1 MSFRLP
7 APPRA
12 SLVLW
17 GYLLLITL
25 AEVLTAAISPHVG
38 LTLHALLL
46 VGLVL
51 HGALAREVPWR
62 NMVLALTLAP
72 LIRLLSLSLPLTR
85 LPQIAWYPI
94 VSAPLLLAAWVVIR
108 QIGVA
113 RRELGLTLGNLPL
126 QLVLTGAGL
135 ALGAVEYAILQP
147 KALFA
152 TFSWGAF
159 LVAAL
164 ILLVAT
170 GFTEE
175 LLFRGL
181 LQTVAR
187 PALGRQAIVYVSLL
201 FAVLHVG
208 YLSLV
213 DVVFVFA
220 VGWAF
225 GFIVRMGGSILG
237 VTLAHGLTNIMLFL
251 VMPHVASDP
260 TFPLRPW
267 MVWAGVEIWVIAAGV
282 LLLHS
287 WARRPLDAPQAP
299 QGAAIRAARRGAGIT
314 YTELAQRCGLSVRLL
329 AEIEHGLAPL
339 EAEHVRRIAA
349 GLGVAPGALAPTAA

>member
-1 MSFRLP
+1 
-7 APPRA
+7 
-12 SLVLW
+12 
-17 GYLLLITL
+17 
-25 AEVLTAAISPHVG
+25 VG

-46 VGLVL
+46 VGLVM
-51 HGALAREVPWR
+51 HGALAREVQWR
-62 NMVLALTLAP
+62 NLALALTLAP

-94 VSAPLLLAAWVVIR
+94 VSVPLLLAAWVVIR
-108 QIGVA
+108 QIGAA

-135 ALGAVEYAILQP
+135 ALGAVEYMILQP
-147 KALFA
+147 QTLFA

-159 LVAAL
+159 LLASL

-181 LQTVAR
+181 LQTVAQ
-187 PALGRQAIVYVSLL
+187 PVLGRQAIVYVSLL

-213 DVVFVFA
+213 DVLFVFA

-225 GFIVRMGGSILG
+225 GFVVRMGGSILG

-251 VMPHVASDP
+251 VMPHVANDP
-260 TFPLRPW
+260 DFPLRPW
-267 MVWAGVEIWVIAAGV
+267 MVWAGIEIWVIALGVV
-282 LLLHS
+282 LLHG
-287 WARRPLDAPQAP
+287 WARQPAPAPQVP
-299 QGAAIRAARRGAGIT
+299 QGAAIRALRRGAGVT
-314 YTELAQRCGLSVRLL
+314 YTDLAQRCGLSVRLL

-339 EAEHVRRIAA
+339 DAEHLGRIAA
-349 GLGVAPGALAPTAA
+349 GLGVAPSALAPAVARG